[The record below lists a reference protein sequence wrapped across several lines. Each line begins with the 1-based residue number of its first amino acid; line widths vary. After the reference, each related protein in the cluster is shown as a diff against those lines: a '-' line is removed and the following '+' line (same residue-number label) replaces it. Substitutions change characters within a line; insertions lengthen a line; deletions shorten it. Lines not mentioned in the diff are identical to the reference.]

1 VFLRQN
7 PNVAEALC
15 YLQVRLGMLNPANV
29 EKSKKM
35 GEESEKWQQTGRK
48 GSFEHFRR
56 KKMMRYW
63 IGMFNVAAK

>member
-1 VFLRQN
+1 LLFAGQ
-7 PNVAEALC
+7 AW
-15 YLQVRLGMLNPANV
+15 NV
-29 EKSKKM
+29 ESRECRKEQKM